1 RKLKNFS
8 EKRRA
13 GNKPHLFFLSEMKEL
28 CLEKL
33 RKICLLA
40 LSMMYNCASFCFK
53 ACCMRHKALER
64 PSVGR
69 APIKKNFLRD
79 GL

>member
-1 RKLKNFS
+1 
-8 EKRRA
+8 
-13 GNKPHLFFLSEMKEL
+13 MKEL

-53 ACCMRHKALER
+53 ARCMRHKALER